1 LTLKNPLIQLF
12 KYTTNKLNFSSIFYY
27 KKLNQSV
34 PTILQFYLQNYQNLN
49 NQLNNQL
56 NEYTLSN
63 PYQPLRK
70 GITNMIRI
78 HADKAVAMPID
89 TRLQLL
95 AVSRD
100 IIHS

>member
-1 LTLKNPLIQLF
+1 MQL
-12 KYTTNKLNFSSIFYY
+12 Y
-27 KKLNQSV
+27 V
-34 PTILQFYLQNYQNLN
+34 QNYQNLN
-49 NQLNNQL
+49 KNIKNQLND
-56 NEYTLSN
+56 YTLSN